1 MILFTLSPT
10 NGTII
15 ILIICLSQSEVF
27 RIAHQLGRR
36 DNNIHQLFSK
46 KVPFPFI
53 LQYQISSSILEIM
66 KIFHIALFAVGV
78 FLESSAN
85 HLRGP
90 SRGVRGLM
98 SRIVGGIK
106 ANTSEQPHAGYNSRL
121 KLDVTIP
128 VADGS
133 PMSIPIKDL
142 ALIPFVMIT
151 TNDWNGDGILITE
164 VASALLKGLPN

>member
-1 MILFTLSPT
+1 
-10 NGTII
+10 
-15 ILIICLSQSEVF
+15 
-27 RIAHQLGRR
+27 
-36 DNNIHQLFSK
+36 
-46 KVPFPFI
+46 
-53 LQYQISSSILEIM
+53 
-66 KIFHIALFAVGV
+66 
-78 FLESSAN
+78 
-85 HLRGP
+85 
-90 SRGVRGLM
+90 M

-142 ALIPFVMIT
+142 ALIIFMLIT

-164 VASALLKGLPN
+164 VASALLKGLPNQILPDVKVSATVTKEGAPEDHYIREGIADWIVPDECPTLIKGLTDLMLDCVLDLEDLDLDLNLFPNLPLTA